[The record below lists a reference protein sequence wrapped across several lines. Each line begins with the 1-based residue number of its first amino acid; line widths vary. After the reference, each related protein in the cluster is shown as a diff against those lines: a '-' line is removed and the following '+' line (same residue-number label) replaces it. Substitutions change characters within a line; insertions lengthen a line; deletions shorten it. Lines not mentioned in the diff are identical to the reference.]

1 MVRSR
6 RNDSFR
12 SFRRQDAPFLQPTSD
27 SFGRVDRGEIE
38 RSFLAVGRRL
48 NSQLLY
54 LADGL
59 RSGDVD
65 VRRFTLRAK
74 GYIRGA
80 YFAAYSLGA
89 TSVFPFYTLTDRD
102 INILDEELSEE
113 TGFLREFARDISSG
127 HIQLDPRMRSR
138 LYLLALR
145 GIFERGR
152 IEAMPNVA
160 YRWRLGP
167 TEHCEKC
174 LEAAINGPYQRT
186 RNSGLGL
193 PILPGS
199 PGDGSICLGLTRCG
213 CRIVL
218 DNGQPLPNE
227 DLADRMRGLLLEA
240 IDGIGAT
247 AS

>member
-1 MVRSR
+1 M
-6 RNDSFR
+6 NDSFQ
-12 SFRRQDAPFLQPTSD
+12 SFRRPDAPFLQPTSD
-27 SFGRVDRGEIE
+27 TFGRLEGSDIE

-48 NSQLLY
+48 NGGLLS
-54 LADGL
+54 LVDGL
-59 RSGDVD
+59 SSGSIGVQG
-65 VRRFTLRAK
+65 FALRA
-74 GYIRGA
+74 RGLLRAA

-102 INILDEELSEE
+102 VMILDDEFNTEI
-113 TGFLREFARDISSG
+113 GFLKEFARDISTHHLILNPES
-127 HIQLDPRMRSR
+127 RAR

-152 IEAMPNVA
+152 VEAMPNVA

-167 TEHCEKC
+167 TEHCIEC
-174 LEAAINGPYQRT
+174 SLAAVNGPYQRT

-199 PGDGSICLGLTRCG
+199 PGDGSVCLGLTRCG
-213 CRIVL
+213 CRIEL
-218 DNGQPLPNE
+218 ANGHPLPNE
-227 DLADRMRGLLLEA
+227 DLADRMRGLLLEV
-240 IDGIGAT
+240 INGFGTT